1 MINIKGI
8 FLTFLK
14 CIFLIFYI
22 LECYVREKNIYNFY
36 LYIFDLV
43 CGLFG
48 IIGLFYDRI
57 FDFCMFPFFSFLF
70 CVIFTLKESNDISKL
85 DSQFNL
91 MFIKNFFKL
100 ISFDFKDF
108 NEFKQLSI
116 LFYSFYKLTFLNL
129 VKFLTTFIYYLFRIF
144 FNFYRKS
151 EKKKEKIN

>member
-22 LECYVREKNIYNFY
+22 LECYVREKNIYNFC

-100 ISFDFKDF
+100 ISFVLK
-108 NEFKQLSI
+108 I
-116 LFYSFYKLTFLNL
+116 LMNLNN
-129 VKFLTTFIYYLFRIF
+129 FQYYFIVF
-144 FNFYRKS
+144 
-151 EKKKEKIN
+151 IN